1 MSAERVFQVLLCSG
15 LLAGG
20 WLYGHYW
27 QKAALPSE
35 ASGSGELRSENAEL
49 TRDLDQLRDELA
61 QVRSLL
67 SKGSLA
73 IPEDLIA
80 FVEKDSGMV
89 FTKAP
94 LAKLAAPDVLRNAAE
109 RNLDLLF
116 GKGGVEK
123 EEQAWT
129 SLGLLPANTKLRGQ
143 WIAIETLGV
152 RGLFDLT
159 SGEILLSEDFD
170 PMSIPDS
177 GALVHQ
183 LARQLQ
189 LQNHPLPFSWK
200 SADEARAWQA
210 VHRGAAAGVEAR
222 YMRRRAAAEEIEW
235 DDKGD
240 DREALLLQLS
250 PTMQGLA
257 NFPYFEGNNF
267 AKKAYLDSR
276 TAYLS
281 IFKKPPTTTFG
292 LLHPEMPPREEERTH
307 SSQIGALGILLL
319 FDPYLGNEA
328 AEEIAHSWVDD
339 AYEIQ
344 ATTLTWRIT
353 LETPEIARTF
363 VEGLQRI
370 ESKGRSINIDGTD
383 VEVTVPFQK

>member
-159 SGEILLSEDFD
+159 SGEILLSED
-170 PMSIPDS
+170 
-177 GALVHQ
+177 
-183 LARQLQ
+183 
-189 LQNHPLPFSWK
+189 
-200 SADEARAWQA
+200 
-210 VHRGAAAGVEAR
+210 
-222 YMRRRAAAEEIEW
+222 
-235 DDKGD
+235 
-240 DREALLLQLS
+240 
-250 PTMQGLA
+250 
-257 NFPYFEGNNF
+257 
-267 AKKAYLDSR
+267 
-276 TAYLS
+276 
-281 IFKKPPTTTFG
+281 
-292 LLHPEMPPREEERTH
+292 
-307 SSQIGALGILLL
+307 
-319 FDPYLGNEA
+319 
-328 AEEIAHSWVDD
+328 
-339 AYEIQ
+339 
-344 ATTLTWRIT
+344 
-353 LETPEIARTF
+353 
-363 VEGLQRI
+363 
-370 ESKGRSINIDGTD
+370 
-383 VEVTVPFQK
+383 